1 MWRWSRLF
9 DTLGEAPPLQS
20 WGTAVFEPPR
30 IDMGNPHGGAASGD
44 SYTIQSSP
52 CPHGS
57 TFYEDWSFVMDEER
71 ASMLPTMAAGKR
83 GH

>member
-9 DTLGEAPPLQS
+9 STLGEAPPLQS
-20 WGTAVFEPPR
+20 WGTAIFEPPS
-30 IDMGNPHGGAASGD
+30 GG